1 MKDTLLLIEEMIT
14 HQEAKVL
21 RIAREIIP
29 GVSPEDVMNPHD
41 FPELERNGRF
51 NFEDGILAGLKS
63 VLIALRT
70 NR

>member
-1 MKDTLLLIEEMIT
+1 MKSAQPLIEEMIT

-51 NFEDGILAGLKS
+51 NFEDGILAGMKA
-63 VLIALRT
+63 VLMALRVKS
-70 NR
+70 